1 MHDEEEGKMRRKKML
16 IIVAFLMAAVSIL
29 FMTSESRLAFA
40 AGRPEENQQRML
52 PAGRYEKLG
61 SAEVKG
67 RQGICT
73 DGEYCWVSGS
83 ASLAKYDHDWNLIA
97 ENEDPFKG
105 YEIEVNHIGDIDVFE
120 GELYI
125 GAEYFKDGEGKNI
138 QIAVYDTDTLELK
151 RTFPFEPKS
160 GQLECS
166 GIAVDPDTR
175 TVWMCSWVGEE
186 SGRYLYQYDLDS
198 SKYLGKVHMQMPPQ
212 WIQGI
217 AYYKGNFYLTAD
229 DGAADD
235 HESDHLYAIFSHSG
249 KGIQSSSFNLLSFP
263 CPVLYEKSRISR
275 PAGLSPP
282 PPAFPAP
289 PAAAPR
295 RGPSAGLQP

>member
-1 MHDEEEGKMRRKKML
+1 ML

-105 YEIEVNHIGDIDVFE
+105 YEIEVNHIGDIDVLRE
-120 GELYI
+120 
-125 GAEYFKDGEGKNI
+125 
-138 QIAVYDTDTLELK
+138 
-151 RTFPFEPKS
+151 
-160 GQLECS
+160 
-166 GIAVDPDTR
+166 
-175 TVWMCSWVGEE
+175 
-186 SGRYLYQYDLDS
+186 
-198 SKYLGKVHMQMPPQ
+198 
-212 WIQGI
+212 
-217 AYYKGNFYLTAD
+217 NFI
-229 DGAADD
+229 
-235 HESDHLYAIFSHSG
+235 SV
-249 KGIQSSSFNLLSFP
+249 QSISRM
-263 CPVLYEKSRISR
+263 VRGRISR
-275 PAGLSPP
+275 L
-282 PPAFPAP
+282 
-289 PAAAPR
+289 
-295 RGPSAGLQP
+295 PSMTQIHWN

>member
-1 MHDEEEGKMRRKKML
+1 ML
-16 IIVAFLMAAVSIL
+16 IIVAFLMAAVSSL
-29 FMTSESRLAFA
+29 VLTAGSRLAFA

-73 DGEYCWVSGS
+73 DGEYYWVSGS

-166 GIAVDPDTR
+166 GIAVDPDTK
-175 TVWMCSWVGEE
+175 T
-186 SGRYLYQYDLDS
+186 
-198 SKYLGKVHMQMPPQ
+198 QM
-212 WIQGI
+212 
-217 AYYKGNFYLTAD
+217 
-229 DGAADD
+229 
-235 HESDHLYAIFSHSG
+235 
-249 KGIQSSSFNLLSFP
+249 
-263 CPVLYEKSRISR
+263 VL
-275 PAGLSPP
+275 AGLHTEGTFDCDLIFPMLFLDQFVEIIDDLAASFYVACASDADFYIYHNYSP
-282 PPAFPAP
+282 
-289 PAAAPR
+289 
-295 RGPSAGLQP
+295 